1 MPRSVTKCVKKPKD
15 LDFAPE
21 TCHHE
26 LMKDKT
32 AVTLY
37 TNEILQTLTARELN
51 LIADLEA
58 ELGEKLTEAEIIE
71 GIFINGRSQLAA

>member
-1 MPRSVTKCVKKPKD
+1 
-15 LDFAPE
+15 
-21 TCHHE
+21 
-26 LMKDKT
+26 MKDKT